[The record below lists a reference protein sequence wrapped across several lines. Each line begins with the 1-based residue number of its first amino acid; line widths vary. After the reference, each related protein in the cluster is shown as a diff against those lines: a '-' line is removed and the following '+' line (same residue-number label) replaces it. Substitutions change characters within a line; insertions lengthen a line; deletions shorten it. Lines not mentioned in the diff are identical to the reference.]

1 MLYKLVST
9 EGEQA
14 FELKSGVTLVV
25 GRALNSDIP
34 VFDPTI
40 SRRHAEVTCDP
51 GGISVKDLGSS
62 NGTFLNGAKIEST
75 KVAPGD
81 VVTFGKV
88 AFRLKEMAPTPM
100 EAPMPM
106 PAAKPGATIVRQV
119 PLRDSKGMLG
129 GGTIGAAL
137 GLDDKRSPTPSDNPV
152 IDRNAQ
158 KLSTL
163 LEVSKGLSRAI
174 AIDQMLEEIVKYC
187 FQVFD
192 VDRVSI
198 LLGDEK
204 SDLVT
209 KISHNKKGK
218 ITGGAS
224 VPQSIARKA
233 VEEKSVILSDNAG
246 EDQRFGGQSIL
257 MQQVRSAI
265 CAPLI
270 GSENR
275 VLGVLYVDNLTTAH
289 RFTEDDMEF
298 LSAFSGI
305 AAVAVENS
313 QFAQRIQQEA
323 MIRSNFE
330 RYFAPS
336 LAARIASSPDAV
348 KLGGDKRPVA
358 VLFSDIRGF
367 TALSET
373 MKPDDM
379 AHLLTEYFTEMVE
392 CVFTHGGTL
401 DKFIGD
407 AVMAQ
412 WGAPLGEPDDA
423 DRAMESAISMIHEL
437 DKLNTK
443 WKGEGRPGLQIGI
456 GLNYGEAFAGN
467 IGSERR
473 LEYTVIG
480 DTVNTA
486 SRLCSAAAPREIL
499 ISDEFRRVL
508 KNPPALTQQAPM
520 ELKGKS
526 QPVPVYRV
534 EL

>member
-14 FELKSGVTLVV
+14 FELKNGVTLVV

-51 GGISVKDLGSS
+51 AGISVKDLGSS

-100 EAPMPM
+100 EVPMSA

-129 GGTIGAAL
+129 GGTIAAAL
-137 GLDDKRSPTPSDNPV
+137 GLLDDKKSPTPNDNPI

-187 FQVFD
+187 FLVFD

-204 SDLVT
+204 SDLVP

-246 EDQRFGGQSIL
+246 EDQRFG
-257 MQQVRSAI
+257 
-265 CAPLI
+265 
-270 GSENR
+270 
-275 VLGVLYVDNLTTAH
+275 
-289 RFTEDDMEF
+289 
-298 LSAFSGI
+298 
-305 AAVAVENS
+305 
-313 QFAQRIQQEA
+313 
-323 MIRSNFE
+323 
-330 RYFAPS
+330 
-336 LAARIASSPDAV
+336 
-348 KLGGDKRPVA
+348 
-358 VLFSDIRGF
+358 
-367 TALSET
+367 
-373 MKPDDM
+373 
-379 AHLLTEYFTEMVE
+379 
-392 CVFTHGGTL
+392 
-401 DKFIGD
+401 
-407 AVMAQ
+407 
-412 WGAPLGEPDDA
+412 
-423 DRAMESAISMIHEL
+423 
-437 DKLNTK
+437 
-443 WKGEGRPGLQIGI
+443 
-456 GLNYGEAFAGN
+456 
-467 IGSERR
+467 
-473 LEYTVIG
+473 
-480 DTVNTA
+480 
-486 SRLCSAAAPREIL
+486 
-499 ISDEFRRVL
+499 
-508 KNPPALTQQAPM
+508 
-520 ELKGKS
+520 
-526 QPVPVYRV
+526 
-534 EL
+534 